1 MLTIQNLIDYVAKKE
16 LDYDFSTNILF
27 YKNNDDIAGTPAMA
41 RTYFGYSYGKG
52 VWYWFETFLL
62 NTGDNPE
69 LNEEVVILQM
79 RYSMNSGKT
88 SKARK
93 HFDNEARKIREVL
106 R

>member
-1 MLTIQNLIDYVAKKE
+1 MLTLQNLIDYTAKKD
-16 LDYDFSTNILF
+16 LTFNFSTDILF
-27 YKNNDDIAGTPAMA
+27 NKENNGIIETPAMA

-52 VWYWFETFLL
+52 VWYWFETYLID
-62 NTGDNPE
+62 TENPE
-69 LNEEVVILQM
+69 FNNEDVRLQM

-106 R
+106 S